1 MIGGLGGYAAYP
13 TFASQTLR
21 APAMM
26 PAGELPLAPVDQGG
40 APDAASTVVSL
51 SKEGRA
57 AAGLPADDR
66 DRSADTAG
74 QADEKAEGAAG
85 SDEADETNPNSPR
98 SPDGKPLT
106 EEEQAAVKQLA
117 ERDREVRA
125 HEMAHMVAG
134 SGLVTSGASYSYEV
148 GPDGKR
154 YAIGGEVGIDISPGR
169 TPEET
174 LRKAQQI
181 NAAALAP
188 AEPSPQDRQVAA
200 QAQRMAAQARAEM
213 AAAEQNGGTNAGS
226 NGASTRGSGNAAGA
240 YGRIES
246 LKVDQAAN
254 DRRAVDL
261 FA

>member
-1 MIGGLGGYAAYP
+1 MIGGLGSYAAYS
-13 TFASQTLR
+13 TFASPSLR

-26 PAGELPLAPVDQGG
+26 PAGELSAAPAEKRT
-40 APDAASTVVSL
+40 APEAGSAVVSL
-51 SKEGRA
+51 SEEGRA
-57 AAGLPADDR
+57 AAGLPADVQ
-66 DRSADTAG
+66 RSADNAG
-74 QADEKAEGAAG
+74 QTNGQSDAATG
-85 SDEADETNPNSPR
+85 KDDSGDNNPNSPR
-98 SPDGKPLT
+98 AANGRPLT
-106 EEEQAAVKQLA
+106 EQEQAAIKQLA

-125 HEMAHMVAG
+125 HEMAHLVAG
-134 SGLVTSGASYSYEV
+134 SGLVTSGASYSYKV

-200 QAQRMAAQARAEM
+200 HAQRMAAQARAEM
-213 AAAEQNGGTNAGS
+213 AAAERKGDTANSNPSSGRDSSNAV
-226 NGASTRGSGNAAGA
+226 GA

-246 LKVDQAAN
+246 LKADQAGN